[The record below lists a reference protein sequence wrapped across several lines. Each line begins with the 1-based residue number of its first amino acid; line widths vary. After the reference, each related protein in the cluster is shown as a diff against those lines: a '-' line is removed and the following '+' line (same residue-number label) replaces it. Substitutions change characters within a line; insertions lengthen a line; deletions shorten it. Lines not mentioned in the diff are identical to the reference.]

1 VHEWALA
8 EAVLESVRAE
18 QQSRPG
24 EQARQVVIQFGEL
37 QSIDPEVFAEGIT
50 HLQHDAGDMDLQFVF
65 ETEPATLKCNACGH
79 GWAFS
84 ECEIDEATREA
95 IHFLP
100 EVAHS
105 FLVCPSCGSADFRI
119 DRGRGVT
126 IRSIEFEAQDGDGN
140 PPAAGDGPVG
150 ERP

>member
-18 QQSRPG
+18 QEKRPG
-24 EQARQVVIQFGEL
+24 EEARKVVIQFGEL
-37 QSIDPEVFAEGIT
+37 QSIDPEVFAEGIK
-50 HLQHDAGDMDLQFVF
+50 HMGNDAGDLDLQFVF
-65 ETEPATLKCNACGH
+65 ETEAATLKCTACGNR
-79 GWAFS
+79 WAFAD
-84 ECEIDEATREA
+84 CEIDEATREA

-105 FLVCPSCGSADFRI
+105 FIVCPSCGSADFRI

-126 IRSIEFEAQDGDGN
+126 IQSIEFASRG
-140 PPAAGDGPVG
+140 AAGAAAAG
-150 ERP
+150 EQAHD